1 MSDADKLAGVIRTLQ
16 ILVGREPIVAPD
28 PDGNGRTELADAL
41 RFLQQLS
48 L

>member
-1 MSDADKLAGVIRTLQ
+1 MSDTDKLAGVIRTLQ
-16 ILVGREPIVAPD
+16 ILAGRIPVVSPD

-41 RFLQQLS
+41 SYLQQLA